1 MRTHAAMIVNPTSGR
16 AQGRRTARE
25 AARALDRAGVSV
37 AVFETAGAGDARRF
51 AREVAPQV
59 EVIASVGGDGTLNE
73 VLNGVLDSGAD
84 TLVAVIPSGTAN
96 VVAAELRLPWRL
108 EDQVRLV
115 WDSTVRRLDLGL
127 AGDRLFAMCAGI
139 GFDANVVD
147 HVARH
152 RTDRGI
158 TVFDYYIPT
167 LTLGME
173 YAFPDMQV
181 YVDDELVDPCSTFTV
196 IGNMRRYAG
205 PFSFF
210 LDDAQPDDGVL
221 NVCCLHGK
229 HPLDL
234 VRWGW
239 GAFFRQFR
247 SFKDVS
253 YFRGTEIR
261 VQSEEDVLVQIDG
274 DCGGSL
280 PMTFRVLPHAVGF
293 CAPPV
298 R

>member
-1 MRTHAAMIVNPTSGR
+1 MRTHAALIVNPTSGR
-16 AQGRRTARE
+16 AQGQRTARE
-25 AARALDRAGVSV
+25 VARKLDQAGLAVG
-37 AVFETAGAGDARRF
+37 VFETTQAGDARQF
-51 AREVAPQV
+51 AKDVAAQV
-59 EVIASVGGDGTLNE
+59 DVIASVGGDGTLNE
-73 VLNGVLDSGAD
+73 VVNGVLDSGVD
-84 TLVAVIPSGTAN
+84 TPVAVIPSGTAN

-115 WDSTVRRLDLGL
+115 WDSAVRRLDLGL
-127 AGDRLFAMCAGI
+127 AGERLFAMCAGI

-152 RTDRGI
+152 RTDKGI
-158 TVFDYYIPT
+158 TVFDYYLPT

-173 YAFPDMQV
+173 YAFPHMRV
-181 YVDDELVDPCSTFTV
+181 FVDEELVDPRSTFTV

-239 GAFFRQFR
+239 GAFFRQFHN
-247 SFKDVS
+247 FKDVS
-253 YFRGTEIR
+253 HFSGQEIR
-261 VQSEEDVLVQIDG
+261 VESDEDVLVQIDG

-280 PMTFRVLPHAVGF
+280 PMTFRVLPGAVGF
-293 CAPPV
+293 CVPPP